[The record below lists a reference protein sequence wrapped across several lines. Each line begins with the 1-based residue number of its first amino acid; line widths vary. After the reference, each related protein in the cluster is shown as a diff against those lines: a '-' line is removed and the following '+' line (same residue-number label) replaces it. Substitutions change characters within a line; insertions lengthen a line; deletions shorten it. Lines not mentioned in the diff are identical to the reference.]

1 MMGRGWLV
9 IGIVW
14 LGVQASGQEL
24 ERYLQLRRQHKVQ
37 SLTPAGALELT
48 VGRRVLEVEGIVR
61 GSIAVGEQRSILL
74 EIEPSRSLVIQIG
87 SGNNWL
93 TSGQFRIRALVQ
105 VWRESELVMP
115 EYRLIGAVH
124 ASVFAR
130 YAAQQQTRAAS
141 LQSAASMGQTA
152 ATNAVAQST
161 PSRKAPP
168 ARGKSLPSR
177 SASSRTPTI
186 TDWQTFAANLELYV
200 PYYYQAIRRFNPRL
214 PADQAE
220 QIARAILRFS
230 AHYGV
235 DPRFIVAIV
244 LVESG
249 FNPKATSRKGAMGLG
264 QLMPGTARGLGVVDP
279 YDPIQNLA
287 GTVRLVRGHL
297 ERYWQKVGGDPN
309 TWEHV
314 VLALAAYNAGS
325 GAVRRHGGVPPYKET
340 QNYIRKVIA
349 VYKQLCG
356 IRQ

>member
-1 MMGRGWLV
+1 MQGMMGRGWLV
-9 IGIVW
+9 IGLLW
-14 LGVQASGQEL
+14 LGVQANGQEL

-37 SLTPAGALELT
+37 SLTPVGALELT

-61 GSIAVGEQRSILL
+61 GSIAVDERRSILL
-74 EIEPSRSLVIQIG
+74 EVEPARSLVIQIG
-87 SGNNWL
+87 NGESWL

-105 VWRESELVMP
+105 VWRESELVTP

-124 ASVFAR
+124 ASVFER
-130 YAAQQQTRAAS
+130 YAAQQRAPSAPMEPVRP
-141 LQSAASMGQTA
+141 QSPPARS
-152 ATNAVAQST
+152 
-161 PSRKAPP
+161 APP

-177 SASSRTPTI
+177 GASSQTPTI

-214 PADQAE
+214 PAAQAE

-249 FNPKATSRKGAMGLG
+249 FNPNATSRKGAMGLG

-314 VLALAAYNAGS
+314 VLTLAAYNAGS

-340 QNYIRKVIA
+340 RNYIRKVIA
-349 VYKQLCG
+349 VYKRLCG
-356 IRQ
+356 IR

>member
-1 MMGRGWLV
+1 MLLMA
-9 IGIVW
+9 
-14 LGVQASGQEL
+14 QASAQEL
-24 ERYLQLRRQHKVQ
+24 ERYLHLRRLHKVQ
-37 SLTPAGALELT
+37 GVTPIAALEIA
-48 VGRRVLEVEGIVR
+48 VGKRVLEVEGIVR
-61 GSIAVGEQRSILL
+61 GSIAVDNQQSILL
-74 EIEPSRSLVIQIG
+74 EVEPSRSLVIQIG
-87 SGNNWL
+87 KGHNWL
-93 TSGQFRIRALVQ
+93 TRGQVRIRALVQ
-105 VWRESELVMP
+105 VARASELVTP
-115 EYRLIGAVH
+115 DYRLVDAIYADMM
-124 ASVFAR
+124 AR
-130 YAAQQQTRAAS
+130 YEAQVRSRPPAEPPAKPAARNTTVRARSPRPSLSSRGAAAQ
-141 LQSAASMGQTA
+141 
-152 ATNAVAQST
+152 
-161 PSRKAPP
+161 P
-168 ARGKSLPSR
+168 
-177 SASSRTPTI
+177 PTI

-297 ERYWQKVGGDPN
+297 ERYWRQVGGDPN

-314 VLALAAYNAGS
+314 VLMLAAYNAGS
-325 GAVRRHGGVPPYKET
+325 GAVRKHGGVPPYRET

-349 VYKQLCG
+349 VYKRLCG
-356 IRQ
+356 IRE